1 MNSASAHQ
9 RSVGVAAI
17 SLLASS
23 ATLVCCVL
31 PALLVSV
38 GAGAVVVGL
47 VSAVP
52 QLVWLSERKL
62 LVFGTAAVLLAV
74 SGILLLN
81 ARRLPC
87 PTDPATARACDRLR
101 TASHWLYGSAVVL
114 FGAGALFA
122 FVLPLLSSD

>member
-1 MNSASAHQ
+1 MKSAHQ
-9 RSVGVAAI
+9 RSVGAAAL

-31 PALLVSV
+31 PAVLVSL

-62 LVFGTAAVLLAV
+62 LVFGTAAALLAV
-74 SGILLLN
+74 SGALLLN

-87 PTDPATARACDRLR
+87 PTDPEAARACNRLR
-101 TASHWLYGSAVVL
+101 AASHWLYGSALVL
-114 FGAGALFA
+114 FAIGALFA
-122 FVLPLLSSD
+122 FGLPMLA